1 MRMTPRILIIDDD
14 SATLLALSDAL
25 KTRMSDAMIDT
36 AQSAGNGLE
45 MMARSEYDTIICDVV
60 MPGMS
65 GMKLVEAAQKLR
77 PEAVIVLMTAGDIDI
92 KEKALAIGAHTF
104 VAKPLDINRFVSVVT
119 LALQRAQLLTRLR
132 EENRKR
138 RPEDPPN

>member
-1 MRMTPRILIIDDD
+1 MTPRILIIDDD

-25 KTRMSDAMIDT
+25 KTRMDTATIDT
-36 AQSAGNGLE
+36 AHSAGNGLE
-45 MMARSEYDTIICDVV
+45 LMAQSEYDTIICDVV
-60 MPGMS
+60 MPGMN

-119 LALQRAQLLTRLR
+119 LALQRSQLLSRLR
-132 EENRKR
+132 QENRKS
-138 RPEDPPN
+138 RPEDPQG